1 MQAGGDTPGT
11 KGSQHMNAI
20 VTTNA
25 PHAEQLAR
33 ATSDYL
39 AISRGRAT
47 FASDASWDQAE
58 QTAWDNLIVITQL
71 ISDGDGNLAARN

>member
-1 MQAGGDTPGT
+1 MTAT
-11 KGSQHMNAI
+11 A
-20 VTTNA
+20 TTTTA
-25 PHAEQLAR
+25 PTDAQLAR

-58 QTAWDNLIVITQL
+58 RTAWDHLLVITQL
-71 ISDGDGNLAARN
+71 MADAGVTALN

>member
-1 MQAGGDTPGT
+1 MTAT
-11 KGSQHMNAI
+11 A
-20 VTTNA
+20 TTTI
-25 PHAEQLAR
+25 PTEQQLAR

-58 QTAWDNLIVITQL
+58 QAAWDKLMVITQL
-71 ISDGDGNLAARN
+71 MAGEGDGVAALN

>member
-1 MQAGGDTPGT
+1 
-11 KGSQHMNAI
+11 MNA
-20 VTTNA
+20 TTTTSA
-25 PHAEQLAR
+25 PVSQQLAR

-58 QTAWDNLIVITQL
+58 QAAWEQLMVITQL
-71 ISDGDGNLAARN
+71 MADDPGVALN